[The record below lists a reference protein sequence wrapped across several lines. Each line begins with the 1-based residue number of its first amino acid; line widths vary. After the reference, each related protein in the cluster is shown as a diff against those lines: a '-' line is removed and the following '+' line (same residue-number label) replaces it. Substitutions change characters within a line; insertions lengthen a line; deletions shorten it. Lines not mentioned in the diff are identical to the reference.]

1 MREVVEEVF
10 AAVVELLIEEGY
22 VKLDH
27 YFVDGTKMEANA
39 NKHKAV
45 WAKSTKRYKEQL
57 QKKIEELNER
67 LRKEPK
73 DKKLAKAV
81 RQPERDYLLR
91 QKKYEEQERKFRGR
105 NSYSRTDEDA
115 TFIAYEGRLAESLD
129 QAGLQRSDR
138 Y

>member
-27 YFVDGTKMEANA
+27 YFLDGSKMDANA

-57 QKKIEELNER
+57 QKKIKELLDEIDRENEEENEEYGDRDLEEMGEDGPIDADKIEKKIEELN
-67 LRKEPK
+67 
-73 DKKLAKAV
+73 
-81 RQPERDYLLR
+81 
-91 QKKYEEQERKFRGR
+91 
-105 NSYSRTDEDA
+105 
-115 TFIAYEGRLAESLD
+115 
-129 QAGLQRSDR
+129 
-138 Y
+138 